1 MHQIILKTSKMIQL
15 QADSLTKRYGK
26 KSVLNGISFSY
37 EGTILG
43 IAGANGSGKTTLLK
57 CLTGLLKPSS
67 GSVTW
72 QIQGKI
78 INQADLKSHLGYA
91 APYIQLYEELTVSE
105 NLQFLSDLGNH
116 AGPSDLN
123 KLLKKFDA
131 DDFADSLYGNLS
143 TGQQQRIKLAASVV
157 KDPSI
162 LILDEPGSNLDEKGK
177 KLVEEMV
184 YEYAQKGKMTII
196 ASNQADELKLCNK
209 IIDLNR

>member
-1 MHQIILKTSKMIQL
+1 MRQIILKTNKMIQL

-72 QIQGKI
+72 KIHGEI
-78 INQADLKSHLGYA
+78 INRADLKPHLGYT

-116 AGPSDLN
+116 AGSFGLN
-123 KLLKKFDA
+123 ELLRKFDA

-143 TGQQQRIKLAASVV
+143 TGQQQRIKLAASAV

-162 LILDEPGSNLDEKGK
+162 LILDEPGSNLDQQGK
-177 KLVEEMV
+177 KLVENMV
-184 YEYAQKGKMTII
+184 HEYAQKGKMTII
-196 ASNQADELKLCNK
+196 ASNQSDELKLCNK
-209 IIDLNR
+209 IIDLN

>member
-1 MHQIILKTSKMIQL
+1 MPQIILKTSKMIQL

-37 EGTILG
+37 EGTVLG

-78 INQADLKSHLGYA
+78 INRADLKSHLGYA

-116 AGPSDLN
+116 AGHSDLN
-123 KLLKKFDA
+123 ELLKNFDA

-143 TGQQQRIKLAASVV
+143 TGQQQRIKLAASAV

-177 KLVEEMV
+177 KLVEDMV
-184 YEYAQKGKMTII
+184 SGYAQKGKMIII
-196 ASNQADELKLCNK
+196 ASNQTDELKLCNK

>member
-1 MHQIILKTSKMIQL
+1 MRQILLKTYKMIQL

-67 GSVTW
+67 GTVTW
-72 QIQGKI
+72 QIEGEI
-78 INQADLKSHLGYA
+78 VNQADLKSHLGYA

-116 AGPSDLN
+116 AGPSDLID
-123 KLLKKFDA
+123 LLKKFDA
-131 DDFADSLYGNLS
+131 DDFAQSLFGNLS
-143 TGQQQRIKLAASVV
+143 TGQQQRIKLAASAV

-162 LILDEPGSNLDEKGK
+162 LILDEPGSNLDEQGRKM
-177 KLVEEMV
+177 VEHMV
-184 YEYAQKGKMTII
+184 HEYAEKGKMTII
-196 ASNQADELKLCNK
+196 ASNQANELKLCNK
-209 IIDLNR
+209 IIDLN

>member
-1 MHQIILKTSKMIQL
+1 MIQL

-72 QIQGKI
+72 QIEGII

-91 APYIQLYEELTVSE
+91 APYIQLYEELTVAE

-116 AGPSDLN
+116 ARQSDLTG
-123 KLLKKFDA
+123 LLKTYDSAEFS
-131 DDFADSLYGNLS
+131 DSLYGNLS
-143 TGQQQRIKLAASVV
+143 TGQQQRVKLAASAV

-162 LILDEPGSNLDEKGK
+162 LILDEPGSNLDAKGK
-177 KLVEEMV
+177 KLVEDMV
-184 YEYAQKGKMTII
+184 HDYSSRGKMTII
-196 ASNQADELKLCNK
+196 ASNQLDELKLCDK
-209 IIDLNR
+209 IIDLNK

>member
-1 MHQIILKTSKMIQL
+1 MHQIILKTNKMIQL

-37 EGTILG
+37 EGDILG

-72 QIQGKI
+72 KI
-78 INQADLKSHLGYA
+78 RGEIIYQAELKSHLGYA

-105 NLQFLSDLGNH
+105 NLQFLSDLGKL
-116 AGPSDLN
+116 AGSADLDE
-123 KLLKKFDA
+123 LLKKFGA

-143 TGQQQRIKLAASVV
+143 TGQQQRIKLAASAV

-177 KLVEEMV
+177 KLVEDMV
-184 YEYAQKGKMTII
+184 HEYALKGKMTII